1 MAIRRKKHL
10 AGGSL
15 AVAGAV
21 LLAGTAA
28 AQPAAAVDLPHA
40 PVAYFSAGSDLTG
53 RQTPADTGNTGCQN
67 LPQPAL
73 SAVNFTTS
81 DIEVYYHHDC
91 FPGLPGKPGDWH
103 FGLGS
108 LHWANFTYPALSYK
122 TVH

>member
-21 LLAGTAA
+21 LLA
-28 AQPAAAVDLPHA
+28 A
-40 PVAYFSAGSDLTG
+40 PPPPSPPRRSTCPTPRGVLLRGQRPDRQTDTG
-53 RQTPADTGNTGCQN
+53 RHRQHRLPEP
-67 LPQPAL
+67 PQPAL